1 MNDKETVL
9 LRCGIAASVLYVVIN
24 IIVPLQ
30 WQEYDSASQTVSELS
45 AVGAPTRMVW
55 IVLSAP
61 YTLLMIA
68 FSWGVLKSARKNR
81 LMRLAGNLLLIY
93 SLLGILWPFAPMHLR
108 PALAIGGATLSDTLH
123 IALGAITEVI
133 YLVVLGLAATAL
145 GPSFRRYSIATLLVL
160 LVFGVFTFAEASDVA
175 LNKPTPMIGV
185 WERINIGAFLLW
197 VIVLAVV
204 LERRVKLQ
212 VRKIQMGSSKGLAE

>member
-1 MNDKETVL
+1 MNDKETVF
-9 LRCGIAASVLYVVIN
+9 LRCGIAASVLYVVMN

-30 WQEYDSASQTVSELS
+30 WREYNSASQTVSELS

-68 FSWGVLKSARKNR
+68 FSWGVLRSAQKNR
-81 LMRLAGNLLLIY
+81 LMRVAGNLLLIY
-93 SLLGILWPFAPMHLR
+93 SLLGILWPFVPMHLR
-108 PALAIGGATLSDTLH
+108 PALAAGGATVSDTLH
-123 IALGAITEVI
+123 IVLGAITEII
-133 YLVVLGLAATAL
+133 YLVVLGLMATAL

-160 LVFGVFTFAEASDVA
+160 LVFGVFTFAEASDVG

-204 LERRVKLQ
+204 LERRAKLQ
-212 VRKIQMGSSKGLAE
+212 VRKIQMGSTKGLAE